1 MNASKKINFLLTTK
15 NHLCFFVFTLATTKQ
30 KPEGESEVELGVI
43 IPFVKNR
50 IITPIQAE
58 TVGRSPCFIGSL
70 VSSIATII
78 ADTTL
83 YLCSYLPKLF
93 TITNPF
99 QVLPPNTLLLL

>member
-1 MNASKKINFLLTTK
+1 ML
-15 NHLCFFVFTLATTKQ
+15 FVFTLATTKK
-30 KPEGESEVELGVI
+30 KPEGESGVELGVI

-50 IITPIQAE
+50 IITPIYVE
-58 TVGRSPCFIGSL
+58 TVGRSPRFIGSL
-70 VSSIATII
+70 VSSYATII

>member
-1 MNASKKINFLLTTK
+1 M
-15 NHLCFFVFTLATTKQ
+15 ATTKK
-30 KPEGESEVELGVI
+30 KPEGESGVELGVI

-50 IITPIQAE
+50 IITPIYAE
-58 TVGRSPCFIGSL
+58 TVGRSPRFIGSL
-70 VSSIATII
+70 VSSFATII